1 MQKKLHPVPEHPVPE
16 HPVPEHPVPKP
27 LLQKK
32 ISSPVITEEPCMCQL
47 HYVSRIC
54 GPYGGCTGQPQWKC
68 VLTMRSIL
76 SASCSAARASRSS

>member
-1 MQKKLHPVPEHPVPE
+1 MQKKLHSIPEHPIPEHPVPE
-16 HPVPEHPVPKP
+16 P
-27 LLQKK
+27 LLQKESAPL
-32 ISSPVITEEPCMCQL
+32 SSQRSLVCVSCIVSAV
-47 HYVSRIC
+47 YVGRS